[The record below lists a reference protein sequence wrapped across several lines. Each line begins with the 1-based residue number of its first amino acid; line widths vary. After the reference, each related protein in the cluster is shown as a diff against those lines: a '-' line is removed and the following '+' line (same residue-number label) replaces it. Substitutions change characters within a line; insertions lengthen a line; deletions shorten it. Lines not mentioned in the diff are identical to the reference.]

1 MPNHPTAAH
10 PTLTTLAALEISA
23 TPEDTEPVET
33 VLELLEHVV
42 GRRDMALV
50 LAKIW
55 ELSPLQ
61 QDCVRDAYV
70 ARLQELEAGYEL

>member
-1 MPNHPTAAH
+1 MPSHPNAAH
-10 PTLTTLAALEISA
+10 AHRATLATLEISS

-42 GRRDMALV
+42 SRRDMALV
-50 LAKIW
+50 LARIW

-61 QDCVRDAYV
+61 QDCVRGAYL
-70 ARLQELEAGYEL
+70 ARQQALEASYER